1 MKDLK
6 KTSSIRRRNRFS
18 VQEIRLIRKYCEK
31 MVRSERISEEGIIDA
46 LTGTELL
53 RKYNSV
59 IEVSLTSYNTYTV
72 M

>member
-1 MKDLK
+1 
-6 KTSSIRRRNRFS
+6 
-18 VQEIRLIRKYCEK
+18 